1 MAALCP
7 CCRRE
12 QEHNQRRNE
21 HEATHVTIIA
31 PFATLD
37 HQRSRS
43 AAIPPAV
50 RQHFHPSAGSQTAQQ
65 EDRVAGLD
73 GFGYPLLRVRK
84 KLHRHALT
92 DYVRY
97 FGNPKPF
104 ATGLFCRWFK
114 LQYTGIRISWPL
126 CLRSRRGQTAPLRLP
141 LPARIPILY
150 VILSV
155 LVGIS
160 VVPMYFYSAQVEA
173 INRDRLKT
181 NERLLQNT
189 VTRSLAD
196 DIAQHEDSLRM
207 ALTNLASS
215 VQVASGGDI
224 STNNLSAPELRA
236 LLENFVSSSDDIAYA
251 TVLNS
256 EAKGISA
263 GRIAPDAFLQREL
276 ERAYSAATEGRV
288 YNGQALTV
296 GSGKNARTVMLV
308 STPIMYG
315 GRFLGMIG
323 SIVDLQFLIKRL
335 QEVNRGGLT
344 PYVVDS
350 QGRLV
355 AGASPDYA
363 TGQDMAKLE
372 IVKNFVD
379 EGGKAQ
385 LAATKE
391 FKISDGKHTI
401 DMLGTYSPVTALDW
415 AVVAQK
421 PRSEAYAGVFEMQR
435 TARLLALLAV
445 LLSIGLSIYVA
456 RKITNPLET
465 LTESSRAI
473 ARGDFSQRVHLKS
486 RTEIGELA
494 DTFNVMSQELEQF
507 VLDLKRAAEENRAL
521 FMGSIQMLAGAVDE
535 KDPYTKGHSDRVTR
549 YSILIAKEM
558 DLPQSF
564 IETVRISALLH
575 DVGKIGIEDRILK
588 KPGALT
594 PEEFEIM
601 KTHTTKGANILRP
614 VKQLREM
621 LPGIELHHE
630 ALDGRGYP
638 YGLKEDQI
646 PLLARIIAVAD
657 TFDAVTTNRPYQTA
671 HDPLEALRII
681 NSLIGKRLDAKCVAA
696 LTAVFE
702 RGEIRIQ
709 RIAKT
714 QAASAAAGNPPA
726 QVTPPAASDAIAAID
741 NSRV

>member
-1 MAALCP
+1 MLRRRLLAEFTLNSKYNFYGRAPP
-7 CCRRE
+7 CRFVCGFAGR
-12 QEHNQRRNE
+12 
-21 HEATHVTIIA
+21 TI
-31 PFATLD
+31 
-37 HQRSRS
+37 
-43 AAIPPAV
+43 
-50 RQHFHPSAGSQTAQQ
+50 
-65 EDRVAGLD
+65 
-73 GFGYPLLRVRK
+73 
-84 KLHRHALT
+84 
-92 DYVRY
+92 
-97 FGNPKPF
+97 
-104 ATGLFCRWFK
+104 
-114 LQYTGIRISWPL
+114 
-126 CLRSRRGQTAPLRLP
+126 PLRLP
-141 LPARIPILY
+141 LPARIPIIY

-173 INRDRLKT
+173 INRNRLKT
-181 NERLLQNT
+181 NEMLLQNT

-196 DIAQHEDSLRM
+196 DIAEHQDSLRM
-207 ALTNLASS
+207 ALSNLSS
-215 VQVASGGDI
+215 AIQVTSGGDI
-224 STNNLSAPELRA
+224 GSEHISAPELRA

-251 TVLNS
+251 TLLNS

-276 ERAYSAATEGRV
+276 ERAYSAALEGRA

-296 GSGKNARTVMLV
+296 GSGKNTRTVVLV
-308 STPIMYG
+308 SAPIQYS

-323 SIVDLQFLIKRL
+323 GVVDLQFLIKRL
-335 QEVNRGGLT
+335 REISTGGLT

-350 QGRLV
+350 QGRLI
-355 AGASPDYA
+355 AGASPEYA
-363 TGQDMAKLE
+363 TGQDMTKLE

-379 EGGKAQ
+379 EGVKAQ

-391 FKISDGKHTI
+391 FNITNGK
-401 DMLGTYSPVTALDW
+401 DRWPMLGTYSPVPDLDW
-415 AVVAQK
+415 AVVVHK
-421 PRSEAYAGVFEMQR
+421 PQRDAYRGVFEMQR

-445 LLSIGLSIYVA
+445 MVSIGLSIYVA
-456 RKITNPLET
+456 RKITNPLEV

-473 ARGDFSQRVHLKS
+473 ARGDFTQRVHLKS

-494 DTFNVMSQELEQF
+494 ETFNVMSQELEQF
-507 VLDLKRAAEENRAL
+507 VDDLKRAAEENRAL

-549 YSILIAKEM
+549 YSVLIAKEM
-558 DLPQSF
+558 NMPEQF

-638 YGLKEDQI
+638 YALHGDQI
-646 PLLARIIAVAD
+646 PMLARIIAVAD

-671 HDPLEALRII
+671 HDPLDALRII
-681 NSLIGKRLDAKCVAA
+681 NSLVNKRLDPDCVAA
-696 LTAVFE
+696 MNAVFE

-709 RIAKT
+709 RIPKA
-714 QAASAAAGNPPA
+714 QAAAASAAPPTA
-726 QVTPPAASDAIAAID
+726 PPPSKPIASDKPSPTDEAP
-741 NSRV
+741 V